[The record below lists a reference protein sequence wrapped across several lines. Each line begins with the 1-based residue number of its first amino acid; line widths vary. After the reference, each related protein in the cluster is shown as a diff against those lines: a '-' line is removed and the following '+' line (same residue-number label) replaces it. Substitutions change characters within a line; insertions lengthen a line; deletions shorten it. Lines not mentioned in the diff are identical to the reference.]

1 MIFHDSPD
9 PEHSAV
15 MRYLALLLLIPLAA
29 CGTLNE
35 DQCRNANWE
44 EIGREDGANGRT
56 PDYIEKHARAC
67 NQFGIAP
74 VRSEWE
80 KGRQQGLPLYC
91 RPARAWEEGADGH
104 RLSPVCPAE
113 DLPELERA
121 NYRGLTYYRIGQDI
135 AEAEREI
142 NHINSLL
149 ASLPAD
155 DPQRASLIAE
165 RASLRLEIAMLRAER
180 ALYRY

>member
-1 MIFHDSPD
+1 MK
-9 PEHSAV
+9 
-15 MRYLALLLLIPLAA
+15 YLALLLLLPLAA
-29 CGTLNE
+29 CATLSE
-35 DQCRNANWE
+35 DQCRAADWE
-44 EIGREDGANGRT
+44 AIGKADGANGRT
-56 PDYIEKHARAC
+56 PDWIEKHARAC
-67 NQFGIAP
+67 NQYGIAP
-74 VRSEWE
+74 VRSDWE

-113 DLPELERA
+113 DLAGLERA
-121 NYRGLTYYRIGQDI
+121 NFRGLTYHRIGQDI

-142 NHINSLL
+142 SRINSLL

-165 RASLRLEIAMLRAER
+165 RASLRLDIAMSRAER